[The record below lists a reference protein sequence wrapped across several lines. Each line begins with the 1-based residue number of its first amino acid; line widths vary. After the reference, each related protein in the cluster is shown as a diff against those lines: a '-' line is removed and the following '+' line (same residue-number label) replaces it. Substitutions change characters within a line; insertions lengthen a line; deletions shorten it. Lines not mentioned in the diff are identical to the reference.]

1 MDAAVEHVHH
11 RHGQHVGVGAADVA
25 PQRQPALLGGGVGD
39 GQAGA
44 EHRVGAEVG
53 LVGRAVEVDE
63 QQVDAALVE
72 RLDPLEGVADLVV
85 DVGDRVGDAL
95 AAVAVAAVAELDR
108 LELAGG
114 RARRDDGPA
123 GGAGGEEH
131 LDLDGGVA
139 ARVEDLP
146 PRDVLDG

>member
-1 MDAAVEHVHH
+1 MF
-11 RHGQHVGVGAADVA
+11 
-25 PQRQPALLGGGVGD
+25 
-39 GQAGA
+39 
-44 EHRVGAEVG
+44 
-53 LVGRAVEVDE
+53 GRAVEVDQ

-72 RLDPLEGVADLVV
+72 RLHPLEGVADLVV
-85 DVGDRVGDAL
+85 DVRDGAGHAL
-95 AAVAVAAVAELDR
+95 AAVAVAAVAELDG

-114 RARRDDGPA
+114 RAGRDDGAA